1 MRRRFHIPV
10 LLHALLVHGYG
21 QDAQTNPGQAAPAEK
36 RAEAWK
42 ELKLK
47 KSRNLQPYRIGRI
60 EKLFLWAEDKF
71 TADGGGTGFTGFSP
85 LIGTVSSGSGPS
97 MGLEYRRERG
107 GWIPVDLAASA
118 MYSTKSYQAYG
129 MQLGHLLQRDTTFTV
144 DSHVA

>member
-1 MRRRFHIPV
+1 M
-10 LLHALLVHGYG
+10 LSALLVHGYG
-21 QDAQTNPGQAAPAEK
+21 QGAQTNPGQAAPAEK

-85 LIGTVSSGSGPS
+85 VGRGSPSVRESGTNTPS
-97 MGLEYRRERG
+97 
-107 GWIPVDLAASA
+107 
-118 MYSTKSYQAYG
+118 KS
-129 MQLGHLLQRDTTFTV
+129 HR
-144 DSHVA
+144 